1 MTVNEL
7 MLQLSRFQ
15 GDATV
20 VVPTRDGSIGARSC
34 RQIVLVGSGIDW
46 DNGKVFL
53 LLDKSVKMVKNEH
66 RN

>member
-1 MTVNEL
+1 MTVDEL
-7 MLQLSRFQ
+7 MLRLSRFQ
-15 GDATV
+15 GDHTV
-20 VVPTRDGSIGARSC
+20 VVPTIDRSVGARPC
-34 RQIVLVGSGIDW
+34 CQIVGVGPGIDW